1 MGKKNKNVEIVDLGL
16 GEGVGKG
23 ATIDT
28 YALDYM
34 TQDTLS
40 TKTFKNKG
48 EQAVGDGLGNVMFG
62 AGSLINAGTSLYGTI
77 NSVIQN
83 RKALDLQKR
92 QVELAETQYAD
103 EKKRYDKRQAEIDAT
118 NAAVGEAVQG
128 WGENAKK
135 ETQNLPMNRI

>member
-1 MGKKNKNVEIVDLGL
+1 MAESIDLGL
-16 GEGVGKG
+16 HKDIGKN

-28 YALDYM
+28 YGLM
-34 TQDTLS
+34 NSGEQNLS

-48 EQAVGDGLGNVMFG
+48 AGVGDGLGSAMFG

-77 NSVIQN
+77 DSVIQN
-83 RKALDLQKR
+83 RKALNLQKE
-92 QVELAETQYAD
+92 QLELAKTQYAD
-103 EKKRYDKRQAEIDAT
+103 EKARYDKRQAEIDAT

-128 WGENAKK
+128 WGESAKK

>member
-1 MGKKNKNVEIVDLGL
+1 MGNKNVEIVDLGL

-28 YALDYM
+28 YALNNM
-34 TQDTLS
+34 SQDTLS

-48 EQAVGDGLGNVMFG
+48 AGVGDGLGSAMFG

-103 EKKRYDKRQAEIDAT
+103 EKARYDKRQTEIDAT

-128 WGENAKK
+128 WGESAKK

>member
-1 MGKKNKNVEIVDLGL
+1 MGGNNNV
-16 GEGVGKG
+16 
-23 ATIDT
+23 TIDT

-34 TQDTLS
+34 TEGPLS
-40 TKTFKNKG
+40 TKVFKNKG
-48 EQAVGDGLGNVMFG
+48 VGVGDGLGSAMFG
-62 AGSLINAGTSLYGTI
+62 AGSLINAGISLYGTI

-103 EKKRYDKRQAEIDAT
+103 EKARYDKRQAEIDAT

-128 WGENAKK
+128 WGESAKK

>member
-1 MGKKNKNVEIVDLGL
+1 MGKKNVEIVDLGL
-16 GEGVGKG
+16 GKGVGKG

-28 YALDYM
+28 YGLDKM
-34 TQDTLS
+34 TEEPLS
-40 TKTFKNKG
+40 TKTFKNKEIG
-48 EQAVGDGLGNVMFG
+48 VGDGLGSAMFG

-128 WGENAKK
+128 WGESAQK
-135 ETQNLPMNRI
+135 EAQNLPMNRI

>member
-1 MGKKNKNVEIVDLGL
+1 MAESVDLGL
-16 GEGVGKG
+16 HKDISKN

-28 YALDYM
+28 YGLDNM

-40 TKTFKNKG
+40 TKNIKNKG
-48 EQAVGDGLGNVMFG
+48 AGVGDGLGSAMFG

-128 WGENAKK
+128 WGESAQK

>member
-1 MGKKNKNVEIVDLGL
+1 MAESVDLGL
-16 GEGVGKG
+16 HKDIGKN

-28 YALDYM
+28 YALDNM

-48 EQAVGDGLGNVMFG
+48 AGVGDGLGSAMFG
-62 AGSLINAGTSLYGTI
+62 AGSLTNAGTSLYGTI

-83 RKALDLQKR
+83 RKALDLQKE
-92 QVELAETQYAD
+92 QLELAKTQYAD
-103 EKKRYDKRQAEIDAT
+103 EKARYDKRQADIDAT

-128 WGENAKK
+128 WGESAKK